1 MGTCP
6 IGGSCRRHKLAF
18 LTFSSDLVFN
28 GQQNAPYIES
38 DLVAPLHTYEKS
50 KAEAEKGVLE
60 QYPGALVIRT
70 SAFFGPWDEY
80 NYISMALRA
89 LRQGTLCMAAGD
101 ATISPTYVPD
111 LVHAALDLLIDNACG
126 IWHLSNGDAVTWP
139 NWRYGP
145 LAPAVSTNS

>member
-38 DLVAPLHTYEKS
+38 DLVAPLHTYGKS

-80 NYISMALRA
+80 N
-89 LRQGTLCMAAGD
+89 
-101 ATISPTYVPD
+101 PTYVPD